1 MPRANAPV
9 TTGSRQP
16 RRHHPL
22 EDDLVATGPLRTKS
36 NKRKAH
42 KDLDDGEKFVD
53 SKSSRK
59 ILKIGQEL
67 ANEDSEQIR
76 AAASNTAFNFE
87 SRLDNEASSEEEAF
101 QDDEEAWGDEDAEEI
116 VEEVVSTWSS
126 SIIDLGTDLHAA
138 TGDRPGR
145 PGSFQ

>member
-1 MPRANAPV
+1 MPKAHTPA

-16 RRHHPL
+16 RRHNPL

-42 KDLDDGEKFVD
+42 KELDDGEKFVD

-67 ANEDSEQIR
+67 ANEDIEETK
-76 AAASNTAFNFE
+76 AATPNTAFDFE
-87 SRLDNEASSEEEAF
+87 SRFDDETSSESEAF
-101 QDDEEAWGDEDAEEI
+101 QNDEEAWGDEDAEEV
-116 VEEVVSTWSS
+116 VEEVVS
-126 SIIDLGTDLHAA
+126 
-138 TGDRPGR
+138 P
-145 PGSFQ
+145 